1 LKTFRNCLPLDTPP
15 QDTVK
20 SLLLL
25 LLLLFSMKMMMMM
38 MILMALV

>member
-25 LLLLFSMKMMMMM
+25 LLFSMKMMMMM

>member
-25 LLLLFSMKMMMMM
+25 LLLFSMKMMMMM